1 MRYNSIALIL
11 FDLNT
16 LGGIQRTTI
25 YTAKVLVE
33 EGYKVNI
40 VTSSISKHVY
50 EAIYENI
57 SEKEKLGILKTSLPL
72 MFNQSPTLT
81 AYIYK
86 LLNADELVE
95 KHFVINMH
103 GDIQPVNA
111 HLVYF
116 HQFNIDYNFYSGDLI
131 QRIKLMPM
139 YLIRKRYIAKL
150 RDNQV
155 PILVNSRWTFTEAQ
169 KFWNLKNVHILHPPV
184 VMNKTYVSTM
194 WGKRDD
200 AVITISRFSPDRGLE
215 YVYNLAKELPWI
227 KFIIAGYVQNRDYF
241 LYLASKKPRNVL
253 LYPNITE
260 EEKYNLLSKA
270 KLYLNPTPYIEGFG
284 IAILEGMSMGLIP
297 VTNNKG
303 GVLDFVP
310 SRYRFNDLKE
320 AKEII
325 INALKDW
332 NTKVA
337 FRMREIACA
346 FSYDK
351 YKQNLLKILVKYF

>member
-25 YTAKVLVE
+25 YTMKALVE

-50 EAIYENI
+50 QAIYENI
-57 SEKEKLGILKTSLPL
+57 SDKEKLRILKISLPL
-72 MFNQSPTLT
+72 MFNQSPTMT

-86 LLNADELVE
+86 LLNADALVK

-116 HQFNIDYNFYSGDLI
+116 HQFNVDYHFYSGDLM
-131 QRIKLMPM
+131 QRIKIMPL
-139 YLIRKRYIAKL
+139 YLIREKYIVKL

-155 PILVNSRWTFTEAQ
+155 PILVNSRWTFIEAQ

-184 VMNKTYVSTM
+184 VMNKLYVSTM
-194 WGKRDD
+194 WSERDD

-215 YVYNLAKELPWI
+215 YIYNLAEELPWV
-227 KFIIAGYVQNRDYF
+227 KFIIAGYVQDRDYF

-310 SRYRFNDLKE
+310 IQYRFNDLKE

-332 NTKVA
+332 NPKVA
-337 FRMREIACA
+337 FRMREIASV

-351 YKQNLLKILVKYF
+351 YKQNLLKILEKYL